1 MANDIQSVSVKTI
14 TISPTTL
21 SNLNSI
27 SVLNSS
33 TDALSVSTDGGTN
46 AVVLTT
52 GQSLTLSASSGFT
65 LPPVKLF
72 GASVN
77 AQVITT

>member
-14 TISPTTL
+14 VVSPTTL
-21 SNLNSI
+21 SNLNTI

-46 AVVLTT
+46 SVVLTT
-52 GQSLTLSASSGFT
+52 GQSLTMSASSGFT

-72 GASVN
+72 GTSVN